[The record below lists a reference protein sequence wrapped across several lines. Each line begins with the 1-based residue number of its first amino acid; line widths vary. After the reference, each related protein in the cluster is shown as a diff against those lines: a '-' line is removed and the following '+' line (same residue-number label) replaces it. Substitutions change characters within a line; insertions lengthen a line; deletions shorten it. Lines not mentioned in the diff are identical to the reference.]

1 LDLGAA
7 MFLSNLLKLH
17 FYSILVFL
25 FLVVFFVIVGVGC
38 PLTSAAET
46 LMGTSNS
53 SLSPEHQNLSESA
66 SPTIPVSLLE
76 FDSQEVGSVDEG
88 IIKRTMLLNQF

>member
-1 LDLGAA
+1 
-7 MFLSNLLKLH
+7 M
-17 FYSILVFL
+17 FL
-25 FLVVFFVIVGVGC
+25 FLVIFFFVIVGAGG
-38 PLTSAAET
+38 PLTSATET

-53 SLSPEHQNLSESA
+53 SLSPEHQNLCESA